1 LLRLLLDEM
10 YTGLKQ
16 YFEILGYDVET
27 VRDANLKG
35 GEDRRV
41 VEYARDHDLLLVTSD
56 QKAAELAELVGVRY
70 VLISPNVLIAR
81 DVDTRLRE
89 GTPGK
94 PD

>member
-1 LLRLLLDEM
+1 LRLLLDEM

-16 YFEILGYDVET
+16 HFEILGYDVET
-27 VRDANLKG
+27 VRDAKLKG

-41 VEYARDHDLLLVTSD
+41 VEYARDHGLLLVTSD

-70 VLISPNVLIAR
+70 VLISPSLLIAR

-89 GTPGK
+89 VTPGK
-94 PD
+94 

>member
-1 LLRLLLDEM
+1 M

-27 VRDANLKG
+27 VQDAKLKG

-41 VEYARDHDLLLVTSD
+41 IEYARDHDLLLVTPD
-56 QKAAELAELVGVRY
+56 QKAAELAELVGIRY

-81 DVDTRLRE
+81 DVDTRLRK